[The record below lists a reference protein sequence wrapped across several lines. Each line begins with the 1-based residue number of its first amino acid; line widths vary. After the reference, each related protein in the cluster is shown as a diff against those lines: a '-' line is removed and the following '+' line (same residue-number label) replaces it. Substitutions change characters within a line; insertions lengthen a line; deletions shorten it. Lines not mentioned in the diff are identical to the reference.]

1 MEKSLTHSSKF
12 FTELNVIPVLITLGN
27 TYGLLLVTVLL
38 GYGLVAFPRSLWRR
52 SHTVHE
58 LNKIYLVAVELD
70 DALYDAVWSLQ
81 DIEYEIDIAV
91 SRIVDLDENESGDIH
106 YRYCVNEL
114 LHRKTKTADLA
125 PELHMRRTNNHGNG
139 TGRDGEDHD
148 RYNEDRAITSDGRPT
163 MKELVELNRKLIR
176 AQENLFNAEQRWN
189 ALRENYHF
197 FSSIEEGNT
206 ANGVNTN
213 ASSNLEMSFSTNRH
227 ANDDAHSNVND
238 GRDDLTSSRTINQTT
253 VTMPAAAPP
262 SPLSGKSNVNANQS
276 LLRVSDAMGKCAA
289 LKSKLDYLWK
299 KYLRGIFFRIGAILA
314 WILSSVILWSE
325 ATLASKYNLSP
336 FSRVQEYLS
345 TEDEHIKRDG
355 LFFQIAVLIPLLY
368 MAICVSTGLFSVG
381 RFGPYS
387 LRGHRQST
395 GTALV
400 FNTQY
405 LVRLQ
410 FSLGYNYLM
419 MLKYDTSDCAFS
431 QFVGQMDIVPLF
443 GKSFPVYAPLLILFL
458 CAFTL
463 FNVYAKLMNFLGF
476 DHSDALLVGD
486 QEALDSKINEGR
498 NLLRQYD
505 QDVNEGDRNAGAFS
519 FASGGETELTETK
532 SWSRSI
538 V

>member
-1 MEKSLTHSSKF
+1 M
-12 FTELNVIPVLITLGN
+12 
-27 TYGLLLVTVLL
+27 
-38 GYGLVAFPRSLWRR
+38 
-52 SHTVHE
+52 
-58 LNKIYLVAVELD
+58 ELD
-70 DALYDAVWSLQ
+70 DKLYDAVWSLQ
-81 DIEYEIDIAV
+81 DIEYEIDMAV
-91 SRIVDLDENESGDIH
+91 SRIVDLNENESGDMH

-114 LHRKTKTADLA
+114 LHRKNKTADLA

-139 TGRDGEDHD
+139 TGRDGREGEDHD
-148 RYNEDRAITSDGRPT
+148 RYSENRAMTSDGRPT

-206 ANGVNTN
+206 GNGVNSHSSSRHGTSFN
-213 ASSNLEMSFSTNRH
+213 ANRNK
-227 ANDDAHSNVND
+227 NDDTHGNAKD
-238 GRDDLTSSRTINQTT
+238 GRDDLTSSRTSNQTI
-253 VTMPAAAPP
+253 VSMPAVSPP
-262 SPLSGKSNVNANQS
+262 SPLSAKPNVNADQS
-276 LLRVSDAMGKCAA
+276 LLRVSHAMGKCAA
-289 LKSKLDYLWK
+289 VKSNLDYVWK

-345 TEDEHIKRDG
+345 TEDDHIKRDG

-431 QFVGQMDIVPLF
+431 QFVGQMDVVPLF

-486 QEALDSKINEGR
+486 QETLDSKINEGR

-505 QDVNEGDRNAGAFS
+505 QNLNDSGRNSGAFS
-519 FASGGETELTETK
+519 FGSGAETELTETK